1 MSLTITVRY
10 FAAAREKA
18 QKREERVTLPDGATV
33 KTLLDTLFA
42 KSPALASLSKSLRVA
57 VDEEFAPPETPLTD
71 GVEVALIPP
80 VAGGSVGLFKVV
92 DRPLQVSE
100 VIDAVSGPTQGG
112 LVSFSGAVRRLSKG
126 QTVDH
131 LEYEAFPPMAEKQMA
146 KIATE
151 AAERWPGVQVAIVH
165 RVGRLQIGELAVV
178 IAASAPHRKEAFL
191 ACEYAIDRLK
201 QDVPIWKKETTTDGA
216 VWVGLGP

>member
-1 MSLTITVRY
+1 MSLTVTVRY

-18 QKREERVTLPDGATV
+18 QKTQERVTLPDGATV
-33 KTLLDTLFA
+33 ATLMAHLLAAT
-42 KSPALASLSKSLRVA
+42 PALKSLERHLRVA
-57 VDEEFAPPETPLTD
+57 VDQEFAPPDLKLTD

-80 VAGGSVGLFKVV
+80 VAGGTSGLFKVV
-92 DRPLQVSE
+92 DRPLSVTE
-100 VIDAVSGPTQGG
+100 VIDAVSGLTQGG
-112 LVSFSGAVRRLSKG
+112 LVSFCGAVRRVSKG
-126 QTVDH
+126 KDVAH

-146 KIATE
+146 LI
-151 AAERWPGVQVAIVH
+151 AAEAQRQWPGVQLAIVH
-165 RVGRLQIGELAVV
+165 RVGLLQPGALAVV

-201 QDVPIWKKETTTDGA
+201 EDVPIWKKETTTDGA

>member
-1 MSLTITVRY
+1 MSLTVTVRY

-18 QKREERVTLPDGATV
+18 QKTQERVTLPDGATV
-33 KTLLDTLFA
+33 ATLMQHLLAAT
-42 KSPALASLSKSLRVA
+42 PALKSLERHLRVA
-57 VDEEFAPPETPLTD
+57 VDQEFAPPDLTLTD

-80 VAGGSVGLFKVV
+80 VAGGTSGLFKVV
-92 DRPLQVSE
+92 DRPLLVAE
-100 VIDAVSGPTQGG
+100 VIDAVSGLTQGG
-112 LVSFSGAVRRLSKG
+112 LVSFSGAVRRVSKG
-126 QTVDH
+126 KDVAH

-146 KIATE
+146 LIAE
-151 AAERWPGVQVAIVH
+151 NAQRQWPGVQLAIVH
-165 RVGRLQIGELAVV
+165 RVGLLEPGALAVV

-201 QDVPIWKKETTTDGA
+201 EDVPIWKKETTTDGA